1 MRVQAIPAALAA
13 AALLAVAGCGGH
25 DSAGAAGDGDA
36 TPTKAAQQ
44 AASGDFGDLKD
55 VCGPGDAKSAPAQGV
70 TAGTIDVGVFSD
82 VGFTK
87 NSEFVDTAKVFTSW
101 CNAAGGIN
109 GRKLVATTRD
119 SRLMEVRQRMLEA
132 CKDDFALVGGG
143 AALDALGVQD
153 RLKCLLPDF
162 PGQVSQVQN
171 LGSDLQ
177 LNETGGASYG
187 RYTGY
192 YDWLLKQAYPK
203 SATAV
208 GTIGGDAPV
217 TKVINAE
224 SKENLQAAGAKIVYQ
239 DLYPAAGVSDWTP
252 YAQSIKSK
260 GVKGLVF
267 NGDFAS
273 LAKLEQILTGMDY
286 KLDWIDANSNAYGQ
300 AFLQL
305 AGTSLDHQNNFAD
318 LSGVY
323 PLEKA
328 ADNPATGQLVGL
340 FKKYAPKA
348 QITLPGVR
356 GFAAWLLFAKA
367 ASSCGDALTRT
378 CVYQAAVKETSW
390 TGGGLLAPVDLSK
403 KDAPLTCFNIEKATS
418 KGWQPA
424 DFEPDDGAYRCNAAA
439 YRYKGDYGKP
449 LTLADVGK
457 SMSDVK

>member
-1 MRVQAIPAALAA
+1 MRVKAIPVALSA
-13 AALLAVAGCGGH
+13 AALFAVAGCGGH
-25 DSAGAAGDGDA
+25 DSAGDASDGGA

-44 AASGDFGDLKD
+44 ASSGDFGDLKNI
-55 VCGPGDAKSAPAQGV
+55 CGPGSAKSSPAQGV
-70 TAGTIDVGVFSD
+70 TADAIDVGVFSD

-87 NSEFVDTAKVFTSW
+87 NSEFIDTAKVFTAW

-119 SRLMEVRQRMLEA
+119 SALMQVRQQMLAA
-132 CKDDFALVGGG
+132 CKQDFALVGGG

-162 PGQVSQVQN
+162 PAQVSQVQN
-171 LGSDLQ
+171 VGSDLQ
-177 LNETGGASYG
+177 LNETGGAAYA
-187 RYTGY
+187 RYIGY

-203 SATAV
+203 SADAV
-208 GTIGGDAPV
+208 GTIAGDAPV
-217 TKVINAE
+217 TKVLNGE
-224 SKENLQAAGAKIVYQ
+224 TVETLKAAGGKVTYQ

-273 LAKLEQILTGMDY
+273 LSKLEQVLTGMNY
-286 KLDWIDANSNAYGQ
+286 RLDWIDANNNAYGQ

-305 AGTSLDHQNNFAD
+305 AGKSLDQQNNFAD

-328 ADNPATGQLVGL
+328 ADNPATQQLVAL
-340 FKKYAPKA
+340 FKKYDPGA

-367 ASSCGDALTRT
+367 ASSCGDDLTRK
-378 CVYQAAVKETSW
+378 CVYEAAAKESAW
-390 TGGGLLAPVDLSK
+390 TGGGLLAPVDLSQPG
-403 KDAPLTCFNIEKATS
+403 APLTCFNIEKATPD
-418 KGWQPA
+418 GWQPA
-424 DFEPDDGAYRCNAAA
+424 DFEPDTGAYRCHEPAHKF
-439 YRYKGDYGKP
+439 KGDYGKP

-457 SMSDVK
+457 SLSDVK

>member
-1 MRVQAIPAALAA
+1 MRVQALPAVLAA
-13 AALLAVAGCGGH
+13 TALLALAGCGGH
-25 DSAGAAGDGDA
+25 SSAGDTADGGA

-44 AASGDFGDLKD
+44 AASGDFGDLKK
-55 VCGPGDAKSAPAQGV
+55 VCGPGTAKSAPAQGV
-70 TAGTIDVGVFSD
+70 TADSIDIGVFSD

-87 NSEFVDTAKVFTSW
+87 NSEFADTAKVFTSW

-119 SRLMEVRQRMLEA
+119 SRLTEVRQRMLEA
-132 CKDDFALVGGG
+132 CKQDFALVGGG
-143 AALDALGVQD
+143 SALDALGVQD

-162 PGQVSQVQN
+162 PAQVSQVQN
-171 LGSDLQ
+171 VGSDLQ
-177 LNETGGASYG
+177 LNETGGAAYA
-187 RYTGY
+187 RYLGY

-203 SATAV
+203 SAGAV
-208 GTIGGDAPV
+208 GTIAGDAPV
-217 TKVINAE
+217 TKVLNAE
-224 SKENLQAAGAKIVYQ
+224 TVETLKAAGGKVTYQ
-239 DLYPAAGVSDWTP
+239 DLYPASGVSDWTP

-273 LAKLEQILTGMDY
+273 LSKLEQILTGMDY
-286 KLDWIDANSNAYGQ
+286 KLDWIDANNNAYGP

-305 AGTSLDHQNNFAD
+305 AGKSLAYQNNFAD
-318 LSGVY
+318 LGGVY

-328 ADNPATGQLVGL
+328 ADNAATGQLTAL
-340 FKKYAPKA
+340 FKKYAPSA

-356 GFAAWLLFAKA
+356 GFAAWLLFAEA
-367 ASSCGDALTRT
+367 ASSCGDDLTRK
-378 CVYQAAVKETSW
+378 CVYQAAAKESAW
-390 TGGGLLAPVDLSK
+390 TGGGLLAPVDLSTPG
-403 KDAPLTCFNIEKATS
+403 APLTCFNIEKATA

-424 DFEPDDGAYRCNAAA
+424 DFGPDTGAYRCNESP
-439 YRYKGDYGKP
+439 YQFKGSYGKP